1 MLRLLIVFILASS
14 AFAQAPASFTPT
26 PQAFVTQ
33 YCIGCHNAKLKTAGL
48 TLDPA
53 DLGRVPATAEIWEK
67 VVRKLRAG
75 TMPPTGV
82 PRPPQAAYDSVAT
95 WLESELDHASA
106 ANPEPGKL
114 PLLHRLSRTEYQN
127 AIRDLLG
134 VDALPKEMD
143 YAMLLPP
150 DNASSGFDS
159 LADLLFVSPTSM
171 ERYLGAA
178 RKISRLAVGDSK
190 IPEMVNIFPL
200 PYDRPQDVRVDG
212 LPYGTRGGLLVKMD
226 VPLDG
231 QYNFKMEFAGAA
243 REPHQIEILVD
254 GERAWITTIGN
265 QSPEATGGR
274 RPGFRRQENLEV
286 RLPLKAGPHDI
297 GVTFVAHDEARDEE
311 TVRPRGRGR
320 GPLPALAQ
328 VTIGGPYEGKGGG
341 DTPSRRDIF
350 VCRAANAADEL
361 PCAKR
366 VLTSLERRAYRR
378 PVTDA
383 DLQDLLPF
391 YTAGRAER
399 DFDLGI
405 QRALERLLVSPQFL
419 FRIERTPANVPPNT
433 AYRVSDI
440 ELASRLS
447 FFLWSSIPDDELID
461 VASKG
466 KLKDPAVLEQQVRRL
481 LADPRSETMVTNFAE
496 QWLYLRDVDSKKPDE
511 LLFPDFDE
519 NLRTAFRQE
528 TRLFLDSVLR
538 EHKSLLELLT
548 ANYTFLNERLAKH
561 YGIPNVKG
569 SYFRR
574 IAFPAG
580 SPRGGLLGQG
590 SILTLTAYA
599 NRTSPVLRGKWVM
612 ENLLAAPPPPPP
624 PNVPA
629 LKTENKDNK
638 PLTMRDAMI
647 LHRASPVCASCH
659 ARMDPIGFS
668 MENFDAVGRWRDL
681 DNGAPIDTSGVF
693 PDGTKFNGMA
703 GLKKALLAHPDQF
716 VNTVAEKLLMY
727 AISRNVQYY
736 DAPAVRA
743 IVRDSAKSNYTFESL
758 VLGVVKAPQFQMRK
772 SPPAQ
777 VGRTSTSARDLPV
790 PPVGTIR

>member
-1 MLRLLIVFILASS
+1 
-14 AFAQAPASFTPT
+14 
-26 PQAFVTQ
+26 
-33 YCIGCHNAKLKTAGL
+33 
-48 TLDPA
+48 
-53 DLGRVPATAEIWEK
+53 
-67 VVRKLRAG
+67 
-75 TMPPTGV
+75 
-82 PRPPQAAYDSVAT
+82 
-95 WLESELDHASA
+95 
-106 ANPEPGKL
+106 
-114 PLLHRLSRTEYQN
+114 
-127 AIRDLLG
+127 
-134 VDALPKEMD
+134 
-143 YAMLLPP
+143 MLLPP

-178 RKISRLAVGDSK
+178 RKISRLAVGDPK

-243 REPHQIEILVD
+243 REPHQIEIMVD
-254 GERAWITTIGN
+254 GERAWITTIGTE
-265 QSPEATGGR
+265 SPEATGGR

-328 VTIGGPYEGKGGG
+328 VTIGGPYEGTGGG

-350 VCRAANAADEL
+350 ACRPVNAADEL

-366 VLTSLERRAYRR
+366 VLASLERRAYRR

-419 FRIERTPANVPPNT
+419 FRIERIPANEPPNT
-433 AYRVSDI
+433 AYRVSDL

-461 VASKG
+461 VAAKG
-466 KLKDPAVLEQQVRRL
+466 KLKDPAVLEQQVRRM

-519 NLRTAFRQE
+519 NLRMAFRRE
-528 TRLFLDSVLR
+528 TSLFLDSVLR
-538 EHKSLLELLT
+538 ENKSLLELLT

-569 SYFRR
+569 SYFRK
-574 IAFPAG
+574 ITLPADN
-580 SPRGGLLGQG
+580 PRGGLLGQG

-599 NRTSPVLRGKWVM
+599 NRTSPVLRGKWVL
-612 ENLLAAPPPPPP
+612 ENLLAAAPPPPPP
-624 PNVPA
+624 NIPP

-681 DNGAPIDTSGVF
+681 DNGAAIDTSGVF
-693 PDGTKFNGMA
+693 PDGTKFKGMA
-703 GLKKALLAHPDQF
+703 GLKKALLAHPEQF

-727 AISRNVQYY
+727 AVSRNVQYY

-743 IVRDSAKSNYTFESL
+743 IVRDAAKSNYTFESL
-758 VLGVVKAPQFQMRK
+758 VLDVVKSPQFQMRK

-790 PPVGTIR
+790 APVGNIR